1 MIKIRTLEVAGIGPA
16 IHAMRNP
23 YDSWEKSDTH
33 QGKIGDKD
41 RELSDK
47 LSTAGTE
54 HCKHLRMCMVWAEI
68 EKAPI
73 YWWKEFDTYRMGVEK
88 LSCSTMHTIMNKPLQ
103 LSDFS
108 CEHLTVIGTQRLLET
123 IDTLNEYRRL
133 YNMVDDKELKKLY
146 WWQFIQLLPSSYNQ
160 RRTVMMSYAALR
172 QICKQR
178 KGHKLDE
185 WHAFIDWCKTLPES
199 WMILDEE
206 GEN

>member
-1 MIKIRTLEVAGIGPA
+1 
-16 IHAMRNP
+16 
-23 YDSWEKSDTH
+23 
-33 QGKIGDKD
+33 
-41 RELSDK
+41 
-47 LSTAGTE
+47 
-54 HCKHLRMCMVWAEI
+54 
-68 EKAPI
+68 
-73 YWWKEFDTYRMGVEK
+73 
-88 LSCSTMHTIMNKPLQ
+88 MNKPLQ

-108 CEHLTVIGTQRLLET
+108 CEHLTLIGTQRLLET

-185 WHAFIDWCKTLPES
+185 WHYFIAWCKTLPES
-199 WMILDEE
+199 WMILGEE
-206 GEN
+206 GE

>member
-1 MIKIRTLEVAGIGPA
+1 MIQIKTLEVAGIGPA

-23 YDSWEKSDTH
+23 FDSWEKSDTH

-68 EKAPI
+68 EKAPL

-88 LSCSTMHTIMNKPLQ
+88 LSCSTMHTIMKKPLQ

-108 CEHLTVIGTQRLLET
+108 CEKLTVIGTQRLQET
-123 IDTLNEYRRL
+123 IETLNEYRRL
-133 YNMVDDKELKKLY
+133 YNQVSDKELRKLY

-185 WHAFIDWCKTLPES
+185 WHDFIDWCKTLPES
-199 WMILDEE
+199 WMILGEE
-206 GEN
+206 GE